1 MEIVLDRVY
10 GVDEVEVI
18 ALDLKKL
25 LPRCSI
31 MTFQGSLGAGKTTLV
46 RALLR
51 SCGIKEVITSPTFT
65 YVNSYQNDK
74 GNSFYHFDCYRLAS
88 AQAFLD
94 QGFDEYLYTPHS
106 WAFIEWPEV
115 IESLLKTGVCTVILD
130 YDGSESRR
138 IKVLLS

>member
-1 MEIVLDRVY
+1 METVLERSY
-10 GVDEVEVI
+10 GVDEVETI
-18 ALDLKKL
+18 ALELKNL
-25 LPRCSI
+25 LPRCSVI
-31 MTFQGSLGAGKTTLV
+31 TFQGSLGAGKTTLV

-51 SCGIKEVITSPTFT
+51 ACGVNEVITSPTFT

-74 GNSFYHFDCYRLAS
+74 GESFYHFDCYRLDS

-94 QGFDEYLYTPHS
+94 QGFEEYLYVPNS

-130 YDGSESRR
+130 YEGSENRR